1 MATKL
6 TDKYLKGFVNEHEYE
21 GVAAEVKAAHKV
33 LHDGTGLGNDFLGWL
48 NLPTDMTKRSLQE
61 LRLLPRRLKKIPMY
75 LS

>member
-33 LHDGTGLGNDFLGWL
+33 LHDGTGLETISLAGLIFLQI
-48 NLPTDMTKRSLQE
+48 MTKRSLQE